1 MGHTDKEINERNE
14 MSTTNED
21 GKQPEKT
28 EPLNTEPVK
37 QENAPCCG
45 PGCGCGTAAK
55 PGKARWVVGVIV
67 LAAAGVLVV
76 KGMIKSDKGAAQA
89 APAGFAN
96 PAAVQPAAV
105 QPAAVADTKA
115 EATVAADETSVG
127 ATLGALAELNTV
139 AAKSDAVFVFL
150 PAKEGASAKPAAAPM
165 KAAVRTMEG
174 KGVKCGLFTLKPGT
188 RDYEQVSKQMAVPG
202 VLALVKGRGMSAVS
216 GEVTEAKLLQGYV
229 GACSSGACGP
239 GASPGCCPK

>member
-1 MGHTDKEINERNE
+1 

-28 EPLNTEPVK
+28 EPMK
-37 QENAPCCG
+37 QEGAACCG

-89 APAGFAN
+89 ATAGFAN
-96 PAAVQPAAV
+96 PAAVQPAAG
-105 QPAAVADTKA
+105 ADTKA
-115 EATVAADETSVG
+115 EAAVAVDETSVG
-127 ATLGALAELNTV
+127 TTLGAFAELNTA
-139 AAKSDAVFVFL
+139 AAKTDAVFVFL
-150 PAKEGASAKPAAAPM
+150 PGKEGSGKAPSAPMNAAAR
-165 KAAVRTMEG
+165 AIEA
-174 KGVKCGLFTLKPGT
+174 KGMKCGLFTLKPGT

-229 GACSSGACGP
+229 AAGQAGGCGP
-239 GASPGCCPK
+239 GASLGCCAK

>member
-1 MGHTDKEINERNE
+1 MSERATQKNKQTKRN

-28 EPLNTEPVK
+28 EPIK
-37 QENAPCCG
+37 QEGAACCG

-96 PAAVQPAAV
+96 PAAVQPAAS
-105 QPAAVADTKA
+105 PDAKA
-115 EATVAADETSVG
+115 EAAAATDETSVG
-127 ATLGALAELNTV
+127 TTLGALAELNTA

-150 PAKEGASAKPAAAPM
+150 PAREGTSAKLPSAPM
-165 KAAVRTMEG
+165 KAAARTIEG
-174 KGVKCGLFTLKPGT
+174 KGKKCGLFTLKAGCA
-188 RDYEQVSKQMAVPG
+188 DYEQASKQMAVPG
-202 VLALVKGRGMSAVS
+202 VLALVKGKGMSAVS

-229 GACSSGACGP
+229 AAGQAGGCGP